1 MQAGSVTL
9 GSSATASHMYLRN
22 PAANS
27 VKAQG
32 RGGNTHRQCCN
43 SVLSVANSKPK
54 PDPNSNPNH
63 NPYPTPQT
71 DTNFEKPFRLR
82 HGNIA

>member
-22 PAANS
+22 PAADP

-32 RGGNTHRQCCN
+32 HGRNT
-43 SVLSVANSKPK
+43 
-54 PDPNSNPNH
+54 
-63 NPYPTPQT
+63 YTPMLQFSPICSQLET
-71 DTNFEKPFRLR
+71 
-82 HGNIA
+82 

>member
-22 PAANS
+22 AAANS

-32 RGGNTHRQCCN
+32 RGCST
-43 SVLSVANSKPK
+43 
-54 PDPNSNPNH
+54 
-63 NPYPTPQT
+63 YTPMLQFSCICSQL
-71 DTNFEKPFRLR
+71 DT
-82 HGNIA
+82 